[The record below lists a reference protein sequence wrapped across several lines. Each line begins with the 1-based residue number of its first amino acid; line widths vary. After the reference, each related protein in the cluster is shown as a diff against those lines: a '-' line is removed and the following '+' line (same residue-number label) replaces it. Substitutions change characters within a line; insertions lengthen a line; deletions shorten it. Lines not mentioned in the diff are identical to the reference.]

1 MYPSDLFLIRIKI
14 KNIHSKCFN
23 LRKIFLD
30 LIKITNHPMNHPAV
44 IILICAIS
52 NLALGALWYHPKV
65 LGTIWLQTLG
75 KPADYQPNQ
84 KKMVLM
90 MVGTFLLAALMAAFI
105 YAMIFFAHMDSD
117 HRHWFGH
124 GAFHGTFIFLG
135 TILPALTMN
144 AIFEE
149 KNWKN
154 TLIHLVYW
162 LISMA
167 IMGGIVDVLR

>member
-1 MYPSDLFLIRIKI
+1 
-14 KNIHSKCFN
+14 
-23 LRKIFLD
+23 
-30 LIKITNHPMNHPAV
+30 
-44 IILICAIS
+44 
-52 NLALGALWYHPKV
+52 
-65 LGTIWLQTLG
+65 
-75 KPADYQPNQ
+75 
-84 KKMVLM
+84 
-90 MVGTFLLAALMAAFI
+90 
-105 YAMIFFAHMDSD
+105 MDSD

-135 TILPALTMN
+135 TILPAFTMN